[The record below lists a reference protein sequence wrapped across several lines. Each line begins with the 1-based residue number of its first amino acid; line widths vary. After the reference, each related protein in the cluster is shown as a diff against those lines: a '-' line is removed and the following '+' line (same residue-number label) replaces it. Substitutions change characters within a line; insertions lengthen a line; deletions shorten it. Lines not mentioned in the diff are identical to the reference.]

1 MLFNIVYRFHVK
13 TVNDGAVAKYP
24 KSVIPAKAGIQNIN
38 GINGFWIPAFA
49 GMTENV
55 ILQQCHDIP
64 CQTYLHLL

>member
-1 MLFNIVYRFHVK
+1 SCGFNKSINGLKRQF
-13 TVNDGAVAKYP
+13 GAVAKYP

-55 ILQQCHDIP
+55 ISQQRHNVSFSW
-64 CQTYLHLL
+64 